1 MPKIITARRLE
12 GETERA
18 RDYVKTHILL
28 PSGLLGLMF
37 IVAGT
42 FSLAYQLMA
51 QTYSWRTFLESTG
64 LLLCGVLLGWAQ
76 TRYHQYLLRKHP
88 EHFAERMRTFSR
100 IGRSRS
106 KRETVTAPLDHRW
119 RSLVPLGY
127 LAGIA
132 TLLGVSAMSSMAG
145 HVYALTAFL
154 MPWAGFFW
162 AKLFFWRG
170 VLTGSGAARK

>member
-18 RDYVKTHILL
+18 RDYVKTHILF

-37 IVAGT
+37 MVAGT
-42 FSLAYQLMA
+42 LSLAYQLMA
-51 QTYSWRTFLESTG
+51 QTYSWRTFLESS
-64 LLLCGVLLGWAQ
+64 LLLFCGMLLGWAQ
-76 TRYHQYLLRKHP
+76 TRYHQYLLREHP
-88 EHFAERMRTFSR
+88 EHFAGRMRTFSR
-100 IGRSRS
+100 IGRTRS
-106 KRETVTAPLDHRW
+106 KRGPVAAPLHHRG

-127 LAGIA
+127 LLGIGV
-132 TLLGVSAMSSMAG
+132 LLGISALSAMAG
-145 HVYALTAFL
+145 HVYAVAAFL

-170 VLTGSGAARK
+170 VVTGSDTVRK

>member
-18 RDYVKTHILL
+18 QDYVKTHILF
-28 PSGLLGLMF
+28 PSGLLGLIL

-42 FSLAYQLMA
+42 LSLAYQLMA
-51 QTYSWRTFLESTG
+51 QTYNWRTFLESTG
-64 LLLCGVLLGWAQ
+64 LLLCGMLLGWVQ
-76 TRYHQYLLRKHP
+76 TRYHQYLLREHP
-88 EHFAERMRTFSR
+88 EHFAGRMRTFSR

-106 KRETVTAPLDHRW
+106 KRESLTAPLDHRW
-119 RSLVPLGY
+119 RSFVPLGY
-127 LAGIA
+127 FLGIG
-132 TLLGVSAMSSMAG
+132 TLLGVSALSSTAG
-145 HVYALTAFL
+145 HVYAVTAFL

-170 VLTGSGAARK
+170 VLTGSGRARK